1 MGFSVQTIT
10 NKAKKMRIEKEEQK
24 LKPLFDRLKREI
36 DEVMPAALDQYA
48 LNCRK
53 VAELRVA
60 AAANKEADKPEQQF
74 KNPRRKFPWNTSL
87 R

>member
-1 MGFSVQTIT
+1 MGFSVQTVT

-24 LKPLFDRLKREI
+24 LKPLYDRLKKEI
-36 DEVMPAALDQYA
+36 EEVMPPALEQYA
-48 LNCRK
+48 FKCKN
-53 VAELRVA
+53 VADLRIA